1 MMCNRPDCG
10 CGEIDDTG
18 FCTACDREPLPSGP
32 AASSD
37 GQFPGSGGGSGSGP
51 GSGSRPGGATGSGP
65 GAAPGSGSGSGSGG
79 ATGSES
85 GAATG
90 TGSGRATGSE
100 SGAATGT
107 GSGRATGSR
116 TRGQAGGGSADR
128 DGGAARGASVGV
140 TAIRP
145 DPWYGLELVDSGRVA
160 EAPAAVTAGPTA
172 VSAGPVPEEH
182 RFCPNPACGR
192 PVGRGHDGEP
202 GRAAGFCADC
212 GTPFDFAQPKG
223 LVIAGRYEVIRVLGS
238 GAYGDAYLAHDRN
251 LETQVALKA
260 LNRSVAATA
269 EHERDA
275 LVGLRHDAIVRILDY
290 EPDGPHLVL
299 EYLPGEPLS
308 AREGDP
314 LETLLAHGLRMLQ
327 ALDYLHTRGLLH
339 CDIKPLNI
347 IRFRE
352 EGRTGPL
359 DRVRLID
366 FGAVRSLEWDTGPVV
381 TYTPAYAPP
390 KNDPEHARPTGGFDL
405 YALGMTLREVCRGIV
420 GDRAKPGVDSLMLL
434 LGRATDA
441 GTPGRRFVSARQFGE
456 QLSGVIRQI
465 VAAPP
470 VSRQVTRPSA
480 LFGSL
485 TDPLHGGLGVPRP
498 LGDWVRAEVTERET
512 VRRRTRRAA
521 VEGRR
526 TAAVGGRTAEANG
539 KRTAGAA
546 GERSDR
552 QRAAGVL
559 LSLPAPF
566 RTPRPAQVA
575 ATLPAPLSD
584 PDDPLPEAVRNA
596 LAESRRAL
604 RRQDL
609 PAARSALARAD
620 LPPWHWLRS
629 WYSGLTALAHED
641 TATATEHFTQVRH
654 ALPGELVPQLALGL
668 CAEFRG
674 TAEDL
679 ETARSHYRTVF
690 DTTPALGAAGF
701 GLARV
706 HLLAGRR
713 TEAVLTAL
721 RLAEEFRFEREARVA
736 VVRLLVTVV
745 PGPEAAAPTDD
756 DLDRAREAAKGID
769 VDEAAADGLTAEIQ
783 YAEFLRTGDRLKLSE
798 AIRTLGAHAA
808 GERDYFAL
816 VDRANQ
822 LRPPLVLRWP
832 WRRSGRGHSHV
843 GPAPR
848 TLSF

>member
-10 CGEIDDTG
+10 RGPIDKTG
-18 FCTACDREPLPSGP
+18 FCTACDREPLPSGR

-37 GQFPGSGGGSGSGP
+37 GRFPGSGGGSGSGP
-51 GSGSRPGGATGSGP
+51 GGATGSMP
-65 GAAPGSGSGSGSGG
+65 GEETGSRSGG
-79 ATGSES
+79 AAGPRP
-85 GAATG
+85 G
-90 TGSGRATGSE
+90 
-100 SGAATGT
+100 
-107 GSGRATGSR
+107 
-116 TRGQAGGGSADR
+116 GQADGGSADR

-160 EAPAAVTAGPTA
+160 EAPAAVTAGP
-172 VSAGPVPEEH
+172 VPEEH

-192 PVGRGHDGEP
+192 PVGRGQDGEP
-202 GRAAGFCADC
+202 GRTAGFCAEC

-251 LETQVALKA
+251 LKTQVALKA

-269 EHERDA
+269 EHERGA

-290 EPDGPHLVL
+290 ESDGPHLVL

-308 AREGDP
+308 AREGDQ

-327 ALDYLHTRGLLH
+327 ALDYLHARGLLH

-390 KNDPEHARPTGGFDL
+390 KNDPEHATPTVGFDL
-405 YALGMTLREVCRGIV
+405 YALGMTLREVCRGSV

-434 LGRATDA
+434 LGRATDT

-470 VSRQVTRPSA
+470 VRRQVTRPSA

-498 LGDWVRAEVTERET
+498 LGDWVRAKVTERE
-512 VRRRTRRAA
+512 AP
-521 VEGRR
+521 
-526 TAAVGGRTAEANG
+526 
-539 KRTAGAA
+539 
-546 GERSDR
+546 
-552 QRAAGVL
+552 L

-609 PAARSALARAD
+609 PAAQSALARAD

-641 TATATEHFTQVRH
+641 TATATEHFTEVRH

-668 CAEFRG
+668 CAEIRG

-706 HLLAGRR
+706 HLPAGRR
-713 TEAVLTAL
+713 TEAVRTAL

-745 PGPEAAAPTDD
+745 PGPEAAVPTDD
-756 DLDRAREAAKGID
+756 DLDQAREAAKGID
-769 VDEAAADGLTAEIQ
+769 VDEAAVDGLMAEIQ

-822 LRPPLVLRWP
+822 LRPPLAPRWP
-832 WRRSGRGHSHV
+832 WRRSGGSHSHV
-843 GPAPR
+843 GPAPQ